1 MSHEGRRCAVSCL
14 CFLLSYRVVPVV
26 LVGLFLLFFHCD
38 TTGFGADVNLG
49 MYLSKWEYHGTGYVS
64 TITAVVVHTI
74 GSSWNLPGDLLYL
87 TC

>member
-1 MSHEGRRCAVSCL
+1 MLYHVFASCCL
-14 CFLLSYRVVPVV
+14 I
-26 LVGLFLLFFHCD
+26 GLFRSCWLGFFFFFSIVIPRD
-38 TTGFGADVNLG
+38 FGADVNLG

-74 GSSWNLPGDLLYL
+74 GSSWNLRGDLLYL